1 MIMTNQIR
9 RIKIKVT
16 AKFNILTGKIFN
28 IKKDI
33 TIPHTWYGND
43 YGGFYVYNRTLNEN
57 SIVYSFGIG
66 EDISFDEALIN
77 EFNCNVFAFDPTP
90 KSIRWVK
97 NRENPKK
104 FIFHPFGIDQQSG
117 IVEFL
122 LPKNDNYVSG
132 SVINQM
138 NVDEKKKVQVPMKSL
153 SDIVKELGHER
164 IDIVK
169 IDIEG
174 SEYSVIDSILSAPV
188 EIDQILIEIHE
199 RFFQD
204 GKEKTSKLL
213 NTLNKHGYKLF
224 GISDGMEELSFIK
237 NKI

>member
-1 MIMTNQIR
+1 MINQIR
-9 RIKIKVT
+9 RIKIKIK
-16 AKFNILTGKIFN
+16 AKLNILTGKGFN
-28 IKKDI
+28 IKRDI

-43 YGGFYVYNRTLNEN
+43 YGGFYIYEEMLNKD

-66 EDISFDEALIN
+66 EDISFDEAVIKK
-77 EFNCNVFAFDPTP
+77 FGCSVFAFDPTP

-97 NRENPKK
+97 NRENPKE
-104 FIFHPFGIDQQSG
+104 FIFHSYGIDEQSG

-122 LPKNDNYVSG
+122 LPKNDDYVSG
-132 SVINQM
+132 SVVNQI
-138 NVDEKKKVQVPMKSL
+138 NVDEKKKVQVPMKCL
-153 SDIVKELGHER
+153 SDIVKELNHKR

-204 GKEKTSKLL
+204 GKEKTNKLF
-213 NTLNKHGYKLF
+213 NTLHKHGYKLF

-237 NKI
+237 NTI